1 MKDDPILRYPNT
13 PLGEP
18 VREFGE
24 CFDAYKMIRDSFA
37 PAAAPVTEDTRLIE
51 SNELHYLRWFH
62 KNAADWVNPNSAC
75 QSPAI
80 FVHSMNLAYQDET
93 GRKVPSDYEVPP
105 R

>member
-1 MKDDPILRYPNT
+1 MTMLDQIVHPSHERVADIGFVFEEPKCLDCEQTNLEALCPTKDN
-13 PLGEP
+13 
-18 VREFGE
+18 
-24 CFDAYKMIRDSFA
+24 
-37 PAAAPVTEDTRLIE
+37 RLIE

-75 QSPAI
+75 QRPAI

-93 GRKVPSDYEVPP
+93 GRKVPSDYEVGP